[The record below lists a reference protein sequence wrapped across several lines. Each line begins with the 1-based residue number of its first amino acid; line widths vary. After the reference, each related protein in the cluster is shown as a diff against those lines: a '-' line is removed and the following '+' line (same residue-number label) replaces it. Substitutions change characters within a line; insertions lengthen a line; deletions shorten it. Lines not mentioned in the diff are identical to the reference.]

1 MSNEPFV
8 PLRWYELLMLR
19 FLVRSP
25 RIAGIIVQQH
35 TPEPGQRDLVSQLEA
50 LYQGPSAGDGG

>member
-1 MSNEPFV
+1 M

-50 LYQGPSAGDGG
+50 LYQGPSAKDGG